1 MFSSPHFVE
10 LWKFENVSIHIKIKY
25 LKNTGKARTS
35 VCAFSRRVSTHNVQ
49 SRSVCSVLGFVCK
62 LFFQHEK
69 KFHSWCGV
77 TVVVW
82 FHSRNL
88 TALPTF
94 KNYEITNSRCSLCS
108 NINSTQLAPAIP
120 PSAQVFLCCSTR
132 VERDRFR
139 EIMCCFCATYFH
151 FSRAFSAFSCVS
163 SARTNKKKYN
173 FISFSLRWE
182 SLKTWGN
189 SSRRAIVEELLVLF
203 HLT

>member
-1 MFSSPHFVE
+1 MCNRGACAVCWDLCVSSLFSA
-10 LWKFENVSIHIKIKY
+10 
-25 LKNTGKARTS
+25 G
-35 VCAFSRRVSTHNVQ
+35 
-49 SRSVCSVLGFVCK
+49 
-62 LFFQHEK
+62 K

-94 KNYEITNSRCSLCS
+94 KNYKITNSRCSLCS

-163 SARTNKKKYN
+163 SARTNKKKEQLSRSFWCF
-173 FISFSLRWE
+173 FISRKHIFSWQILLFFQE
-182 SLKTWGN
+182 S
-189 SSRRAIVEELLVLF
+189 SLLIQYNI
-203 HLT
+203 HTS